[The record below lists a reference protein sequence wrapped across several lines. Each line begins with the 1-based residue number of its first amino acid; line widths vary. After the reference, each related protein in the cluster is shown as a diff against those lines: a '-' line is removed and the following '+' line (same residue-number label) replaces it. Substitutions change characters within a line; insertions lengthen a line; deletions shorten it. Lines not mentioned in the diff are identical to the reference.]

1 MTYTYLCSNI
11 DYDLDVDVQDELP
24 CQVSVVLDELYD
36 EDTLQEVL
44 GDAITNSTGWCVNS
58 FEYKLGK

>member
-11 DYDLDVDVQDELP
+11 DYDLDDDVQDELP

>member
-1 MTYTYLCSNI
+1 MNYTYLCSNI
-11 DYDLDVDVQDELP
+11 DYDLDDDVQDELP
-24 CQVSVVLDELYD
+24 CQVSVVLDKLYD

-58 FEYKLGK
+58 FEYKLSK